1 MKKLISLMLAL
12 ACILSCTVLTS
23 CDEDTPS
30 KIALTTSNYK
40 NYLAINSSLEEE
52 GYKDD
57 KHYVKISITVKK
69 SINVEFEKAVIN
81 FSHSVSREFSGSFA
95 SYVGHKFS
103 LELSSDGEATATIF
117 CYARG
122 GGKLDVDKL
131 LESIKNVESISGYV
145 IE

>member
-12 ACILSCTVLTS
+12 ACILSCTVLMS

-57 KHYVKISITVKK
+57 QHYIKILITVKK

-81 FSHSVSREFSGSFA
+81 FRHSDGYKA
-95 SYVGHKFS
+95 HNFS
-103 LELSSDGEATATIF
+103 LELSSSGEASTTIY
-117 CYARG
+117 CYSVG
-122 GGKLDVDKL
+122 TTKSKIEKHLKSV
-131 LESIKNVESISGYV
+131 KNVTSISGYV

>member
-30 KIALTTSNYK
+30 KIELTTSNYK

-57 KHYVKISITVKK
+57 TYYLKISITVKK

-81 FSHSVSREFSGSFA
+81 FHHR
-95 SYVGHKFS
+95 VGYKSHKFS
-103 LELSSDGEATATIF
+103 LELSSNGEASTTIYCYYSTATTKSMIE
-117 CYARG
+117 
-122 GGKLDVDKL
+122 KH
-131 LESIKNVESISGYV
+131 LEKVKNVTSISGYV
-145 IE
+145 IV

>member
-23 CDEDTPS
+23 CDED

-57 KHYVKISITVKK
+57 QHYVKISITVKK

-81 FSHSVSREFSGSFA
+81 FSHRVSNEFGSLA
-95 SYVGHKFS
+95 SLRSHRFS
-103 LELSSDGEATATIF
+103 LELSSNGEATATIF

-122 GGKLDVDKL
+122 GGKLDVDTL
-131 LESIKNVESISGYV
+131 LESIKKVESLSGYV

>member
-23 CDEDTPS
+23 CDEDKIYKTS

-57 KHYVKISITVKK
+57 QHYVKISITVKK
-69 SINVEFEKAVIN
+69 SINVEFEKAVIK
-81 FSHSVSREFSGSFA
+81 F
-95 SYVGHKFS
+95 YHKDGYKAHNFS
-103 LELSSDGEATATIF
+103 LELSSSGEASTTF
-117 CYARG
+117 YCYSVG
-122 GGKLDVDKL
+122 TTKKKVEQH
-131 LESIKNVESISGYV
+131 LESVKKVTSISGYV